1 MLSLLHIS
9 HVQQLTQYHFGDEVS
24 EWTSPLPRGIAILNG
39 KVNMD

>member
-9 HVQQLTQYHFGDEVS
+9 YVQQLTQYHFGDEVS
-24 EWTSPLPRGIAILNG
+24 EWTSIAILNG